1 MTRSARFALAALA
14 AAASLAFGNAQA
26 GAVIV
31 KDNTNVNVIPG
42 LTGFSTTGAMM
53 SGLSITA
60 SFSGGLTETLSW
72 ATTGASS
79 GGVTGSGW
87 GLSVSGD
94 TFAALWN
101 FSMTSNLGQIMSLI
115 IDGTNAL
122 TVLDTTNPAPGTA
135 DSANGADFTFTDA
148 SINATATYSSV
159 VAISPNAAVGDLY
172 QVLSVNF
179 GNGGP
184 RTGFTFRQDTDND
197 SRFRDGGN
205 VPEPASLALVGL
217 ALAVAGASARR
228 ARKS

>member
-1 MTRSARFALAALA
+1 MTRSTRFALAALA

-31 KDNTNVNVIPG
+31 KDNTNINTIPG

-72 ATTGASS
+72 ATTGANS

-87 GLSVSGD
+87 GLSVNGD

-101 FSMTSNLGQIMSLI
+101 FAMTPNLGQIMSLI

-122 TVLDTTNPAPGTA
+122 TVLDTTNPSPGTP
-135 DSANGADFTFTDA
+135 DSASGADFTFTDG
-148 SINATATYSSV
+148 SIDAVATYSSV

-172 QVLSVNF
+172 QVLTVNF

-184 RTGFTFRQDTDND
+184 RTDFSFRQDTDND
-197 SRFRDGGN
+197 SRFGTT
-205 VPEPASLALVGL
+205 VPEPGSLALVAL
-217 ALAVAGASARR
+217 ALAAAGAGARR
-228 ARKS
+228 TRKS

>member
-1 MTRSARFALAALA
+1 MTRSAQFALAALA

-101 FSMTSNLGQIMSLI
+101 FSMTTNLGQIMSLI

-122 TVLDTTNPAPGTA
+122 TVLDTTSPAPGTP
-135 DSANGADFTFTDA
+135 DSANGADFTFTD
-148 SINATATYSSV
+148 SDINATATYSSV
-159 VAISPNAAVGDLY
+159 VAISPNGAVGDLY
-172 QVLSVNF
+172 QVLTVNF

-184 RTGFTFRQDTDND
+184 RTDFTFRQDTDND
-197 SRFRDGGN
+197 SRFRDGGT
-205 VPEPASLALVGL
+205 VPEPSNLALVGL
-217 ALAVAGASARR
+217 ALAAAGISARR